1 MTESE
6 LIKRIT
12 DMRDENRRY
21 EKEIADLEKI
31 VERLD
36 AEKTELKDIKADLED
51 KNKYL
56 KETVKRMN
64 TENMMLEA
72 DKADLE
78 GENRHL
84 TERVKLL
91 EHKRDELIDELK
103 RVGGDKERD
112 IVVGQLMA
120 YRQMFKMILDR
131 GKE

>member
-1 MTESE
+1 MTQYERE
-6 LIKRIT
+6 LAHL
-12 DMRDENRRY
+12 D
-21 EKEIADLEKI
+21 EIAHLKAT

-36 AEKTELKDIKADLED
+36 AENRKLKDD
-51 KNKYL
+51 N
-56 KETVKRMN
+56 V
-64 TENMMLEA
+64 
-72 DKADLE
+72 DLE

-84 TERVKLL
+84 AEHVKML

>member
-51 KNKYL
+51 
-56 KETVKRMN
+56 
-64 TENMMLEA
+64 
-72 DKADLE
+72 D
-78 GENRHL
+78 NRHL
-84 TERVKLL
+84 EERVKLL
-91 EHKRDELIDELK
+91 EHKRDELLDELK

-120 YRQMFKMILDR
+120 YRQIFRMILDR

>member
-36 AEKTELKDIKADLED
+36 AEKTELRDIKADLED
-51 KNKYL
+51 
-56 KETVKRMN
+56 
-64 TENMMLEA
+64 
-72 DKADLE
+72 D
-78 GENRHL
+78 NRHL
-84 TERVKLL
+84 AERVKLL

>member
-36 AEKTELKDIKADLED
+36 AENKELKDVKADLED
-51 KNKYL
+51 
-56 KETVKRMN
+56 
-64 TENMMLEA
+64 
-72 DKADLE
+72 D
-78 GENRHL
+78 NRHL
-84 TERVKLL
+84 AERVEML
-91 EHKRDELIDELK
+91 EHKRGELLDELK

-112 IVVGQLMA
+112 IVVGQRMA
-120 YRQMFKMILDR
+120 YRQMFRMILDR

>member
-21 EKEIADLEKI
+21 EKEISDLEKI

-36 AEKTELKDIKADLED
+36 AEKNELKDIKADLED
-51 KNKYL
+51 
-56 KETVKRMN
+56 
-64 TENMMLEA
+64 
-72 DKADLE
+72 
-78 GENRHL
+78 ENRHL
-84 TERVKLL
+84 AERVKLL
-91 EHKRDELIDELK
+91 EHKRDELIDELR

>member
-36 AEKTELKDIKADLED
+36 AEKNELRDIKADLED
-51 KNKYL
+51 
-56 KETVKRMN
+56 
-64 TENMMLEA
+64 
-72 DKADLE
+72 D
-78 GENRHL
+78 NRHL
-84 TERVKLL
+84 AERVKLL

-120 YRQMFKMILDR
+120 YRQIFKMILDR

>member
-21 EKEIADLEKI
+21 EKEMADLEKI

-36 AEKTELKDIKADLED
+36 AEKTELKDIKAELED
-51 KNKYL
+51 
-56 KETVKRMN
+56 
-64 TENMMLEA
+64 
-72 DKADLE
+72 D
-78 GENRHL
+78 NRHL
-84 TERVKLL
+84 SERVKLL

-112 IVVGQLMA
+112 IVVGQLIA
-120 YRQMFKMILDR
+120 YRQMFRMILDR

>member
-1 MTESE
+1 MIE
-6 LIKRIT
+6 
-12 DMRDENRRY
+12 Y
-21 EKEIADLEKI
+21 ERAVAHLEEIAH
-31 VERLD
+31 
-36 AEKTELKDIKADLED
+36 
-51 KNKYL
+51 L
-56 KETVKRMN
+56 KETVERLN
-64 TENMMLEA
+64 AENRKLR
-72 DKADLE
+72 DDNVDLE

-84 TERVKLL
+84 AERVKLL

>member
-21 EKEIADLEKI
+21 EKEISDLENI

-36 AEKTELKDIKADLED
+36 AENKELKVVKADLED
-51 KNKYL
+51 
-56 KETVKRMN
+56 
-64 TENMMLEA
+64 
-72 DKADLE
+72 D
-78 GENRHL
+78 NRHL
-84 TERVKLL
+84 AERVKLL

-103 RVGGDKERD
+103 RVGGDKERE

-120 YRQMFKMILDR
+120 YRQMFRMILDR

>member
-1 MTESE
+1 MTQYERE
-6 LIKRIT
+6 LAYLEEMAGLRATIERLNA
-12 DMRDENRRY
+12 ENR
-21 EKEIADLEKI
+21 K
-31 VERLD
+31 
-36 AEKTELKDIKADLED
+36 LKDD
-51 KNKYL
+51 N
-56 KETVKRMN
+56 V
-64 TENMMLEA
+64 
-72 DKADLE
+72 DLE

-84 TERVKLL
+84 AERVKLL

>member
-1 MTESE
+1 MTQYERE
-6 LIKRIT
+6 LAHLNEMAGLRATIERLNA
-12 DMRDENRRY
+12 ENR
-21 EKEIADLEKI
+21 K
-31 VERLD
+31 
-36 AEKTELKDIKADLED
+36 LKDD
-51 KNKYL
+51 N
-56 KETVKRMN
+56 V
-64 TENMMLEA
+64 
-72 DKADLE
+72 DLE

-84 TERVKLL
+84 AERVKML

>member
-12 DMRDENRRY
+12 DMRDKNN
-21 EKEIADLEKI
+21 
-31 VERLD
+31 
-36 AEKTELKDIKADLED
+36 ELKDIKADLED
-51 KNKYL
+51 
-56 KETVKRMN
+56 
-64 TENMMLEA
+64 
-72 DKADLE
+72 D
-78 GENRHL
+78 NRHL
-84 TERVKLL
+84 AERVKMLENKRNELL
-91 EHKRDELIDELK
+91 DELK

>member
-36 AEKTELKDIKADLED
+36 AERTELKDIKADLED
-51 KNKYL
+51 
-56 KETVKRMN
+56 
-64 TENMMLEA
+64 
-72 DKADLE
+72 
-78 GENRHL
+78 ENRHL
-84 TERVKLL
+84 AERVTLL

>member
-36 AEKTELKDIKADLED
+36 AEKTELRDIKADLED
-51 KNKYL
+51 
-56 KETVKRMN
+56 
-64 TENMMLEA
+64 
-72 DKADLE
+72 
-78 GENRHL
+78 ENRHL
-84 TERVKLL
+84 AERVKLL

>member
-36 AEKTELKDIKADLED
+36 AERTELKDVKADLED
-51 KNKYL
+51 
-56 KETVKRMN
+56 
-64 TENMMLEA
+64 
-72 DKADLE
+72 
-78 GENRHL
+78 ENRHL
-84 TERVKLL
+84 AERVKLL
-91 EHKRDELIDELK
+91 EHKRDELLDELR

>member
-6 LIKRIT
+6 LKKRIT

-36 AEKTELKDIKADLED
+36 AEKTELRDIKADLED
-51 KNKYL
+51 
-56 KETVKRMN
+56 
-64 TENMMLEA
+64 
-72 DKADLE
+72 D
-78 GENRHL
+78 NRHL
-84 TERVKLL
+84 SERVKLL

-112 IVVGQLMA
+112 FMAGQLIA
-120 YRQMFKMILDR
+120 YRQVLRMILDL

>member
-6 LIKRIT
+6 LIERIT

-36 AEKTELKDIKADLED
+36 AENNEIKDIKAVAED

-56 KETVKRMN
+56 AECVERLDAEK
-64 TENMMLEA
+64 TELK
-72 DKADLE
+72 DVKADLE
-78 GENRHL
+78 DENRHL
-84 TERVKLL
+84 TERVKML

-120 YRQMFKMILDR
+120 YRQMFRMILDL

>member
-36 AEKTELKDIKADLED
+36 AENKELKVVKADLED
-51 KNKYL
+51 
-56 KETVKRMN
+56 
-64 TENMMLEA
+64 
-72 DKADLE
+72 D
-78 GENRHL
+78 NRHL
-84 TERVKLL
+84 AERVKLL

-120 YRQMFKMILDR
+120 YRQIFRMILDR

>member
-36 AEKTELKDIKADLED
+36 AERTELKDTKADLED
-51 KNKYL
+51 
-56 KETVKRMN
+56 
-64 TENMMLEA
+64 
-72 DKADLE
+72 
-78 GENRHL
+78 ENRHL
-84 TERVKLL
+84 AERVKLL

>member
-36 AEKTELKDIKADLED
+36 AERTELKDVKADLED
-51 KNKYL
+51 
-56 KETVKRMN
+56 
-64 TENMMLEA
+64 
-72 DKADLE
+72 
-78 GENRHL
+78 ENRHL
-84 TERVKLL
+84 AERVKLL

-112 IVVGQLMA
+112 VVVGQLMA
-120 YRQMFKMILDR
+120 YRQIFRMILDR

>member
-36 AEKTELKDIKADLED
+36 AEKTELRDIKADLED
-51 KNKYL
+51 
-56 KETVKRMN
+56 
-64 TENMMLEA
+64 
-72 DKADLE
+72 
-78 GENRHL
+78 ENRHL

>member
-1 MTESE
+1 MTETE

-36 AEKTELKDIKADLED
+36 AENNEIKDLKAIAEDKNKYLAECVERLDAEKTELKDIKADLED
-51 KNKYL
+51 
-56 KETVKRMN
+56 
-64 TENMMLEA
+64 
-72 DKADLE
+72 
-78 GENRHL
+78 ENRHL
-84 TERVKLL
+84 AERVKLL
-91 EHKRDELIDELK
+91 EHKRDELIDELR

>member
-21 EKEIADLEKI
+21 EKEIADLENI

-36 AEKTELKDIKADLED
+36 AENKELKVVKADLED
-51 KNKYL
+51 
-56 KETVKRMN
+56 
-64 TENMMLEA
+64 A
-72 DKADLE
+72 
-78 GENRHL
+78 NRHL

-120 YRQMFKMILDR
+120 YRQIFKMILDR

>member
-36 AEKTELKDIKADLED
+36 AEKTELKDTKADLED
-51 KNKYL
+51 
-56 KETVKRMN
+56 
-64 TENMMLEA
+64 
-72 DKADLE
+72 D
-78 GENRHL
+78 NRHL
-84 TERVKLL
+84 AERVKML
-91 EHKRDELIDELK
+91 EHKRDELLDELR

-120 YRQMFKMILDR
+120 YRQMFRMILDR

>member
-36 AEKTELKDIKADLED
+36 AEKTELRDVKADLED
-51 KNKYL
+51 
-56 KETVKRMN
+56 
-64 TENMMLEA
+64 
-72 DKADLE
+72 
-78 GENRHL
+78 ENRHL
-84 TERVKLL
+84 AERVKLL

-120 YRQMFKMILDR
+120 YRQMFRMILDR

>member
-36 AEKTELKDIKADLED
+36 AEKTELRDIKADLED
-51 KNKYL
+51 
-56 KETVKRMN
+56 
-64 TENMMLEA
+64 
-72 DKADLE
+72 D
-78 GENRHL
+78 NRHL

-120 YRQMFKMILDR
+120 YRQMFRMILDR

>member
-21 EKEIADLEKI
+21 EKEIADLERI

-36 AEKTELKDIKADLED
+36 AERTELKDIKADLED
-51 KNKYL
+51 
-56 KETVKRMN
+56 
-64 TENMMLEA
+64 
-72 DKADLE
+72 D
-78 GENRHL
+78 NRHL
-84 TERVKLL
+84 AERVKLL